1 MLNEDADY
9 LCPSVSRS
17 ALLCPENH
25 IKRGTKRGTK
35 EDPNIGC
42 RTIETKRSRMKT
54 TKKHK
59 QVGDTDG
66 FDEGTYGLEVCNE
79 SFASSNK
86 LVLTKT
92 NERALAAGGTQ

>member
-1 MLNEDADY
+1 MLSEDADY

-35 EDPNIGC
+35 ENPNIGC

-54 TKKHK
+54 TNKHK
-59 QVGDTDG
+59 DKSAIPMASMKALT
-66 FDEGTYGLEVCNE
+66 GLRFVMRV
-79 SFASSNK
+79 SQLA
-86 LVLTKT
+86 TK
-92 NERALAAGGTQ
+92 